1 MKIFVTG
8 ASGYIGGVVV
18 EHAIRAGHAVLGLAR
33 SEKGAAKVA
42 KLGAT
47 PVMGELGSF
56 ALLAEAASRSDAVLH
71 LAYIHDFS
79 LDYSMVVD
87 AEIKAVTAL
96 ARGAQG
102 KPIITTSGT
111 ALAAPAPD
119 GGETNETAPVYEGFV
134 LSKRIVAER
143 AVLDLADKGA
153 HTVSIRLP
161 QYVYGRGGSFFVP
174 MLMREAAKHGVSAW
188 IAGQEKRTSAV
199 DVDDVAQFYL
209 AAAKAAPAG
218 SLYICTA
225 ESDVSIR
232 EMAVAIGQAVDV
244 PSRGMPRPE
253 AEKLWGAFLTA
264 FVDYDNR
271 ASSLKAQR
279 ELGWRPQAKYGLLE
293 DILSGSY
300 TELAKQLR
308 LERRVQA

>member
-1 MKIFVTG
+1 VKIFVTG

-18 EHAIRAGHAVLGLAR
+18 EHAIRAGHTVEGLAR
-33 SEKGAAKVA
+33 NEKGAAKVA

-47 PVMGELGSF
+47 PVVGELKSL

-79 LDYSMVVD
+79 LDYSIVID
-87 AEIKAVTAL
+87 AEIRAVTAL
-96 ARGAQG
+96 AQGAQG

-119 GGETNETAPVYEGFV
+119 GGETNETAPVDEGFV

-143 AVLDLADKGA
+143 AVLDLANKGA

-174 MLMREAAKHGVSAW
+174 MLMREAAKHGVSPW
-188 IAGQEKRTSAV
+188 IAGPEKRTSAV
-199 DVDDVAQFYL
+199 DVDDVARCYL

-225 ESDVSIR
+225 ESDVSTR
-232 EMAVAIGQAVDV
+232 EMAIAIGQAVDV
-244 PSRGMPRPE
+244 PSRGMPR
-253 AEKLWGAFLTA
+253 AEVEMLWGSFLTA

-271 ASSLKAQR
+271 ASNLKAQR

-293 DILSGSY
+293 DITNGSY